1 MKRTP
6 PVTFA
11 RRVARRTVG
20 KFTAGTFAAGIFAL
34 AAALPAHAESI
45 SAIAQVQGWVNS
57 NGGSNEATPLGN
69 TFTGNE
75 TGMRFNSWAA
85 FFIPAGTTWASA
97 TLSLSPSVYGNAPP
111 SVIGLFDVEGGLQP
125 LLNTFEPGTGVF
137 ADLGSGTRYAAATL
151 HDSPV
156 DISLNGAALADINAL
171 AGAYFVIGFTNQT
184 LNAVPVEAGDQGIYL
199 GGIRNEPYLELTLS
213 TVPAVPEPGTYAM
226 LLAGLAVA
234 GVAAR
239 RRR

>member
-1 MKRTP
+1 MKRTT

-11 RRVARRTVG
+11 RLVVHVAACTV
-20 KFTAGTFAAGIFAL
+20 AL

-45 SAIAQVQGWVNS
+45 STTAQLQGWVNS

-69 TFTGNE
+69 TYTGNE

-85 FFIPAGTTWASA
+85 FFIPAGTTWEAA

-111 SVIGLFDVEGGLQP
+111 SVIGLFDVDGGLQP
-125 LLNTFEPGTGVF
+125 FLNTFHPGTDVF
-137 ADLGSGTRYAAATL
+137 ADLGSGTQYAAATL
-151 HDSPV
+151 YDSPAT
-156 DISLNGAALADINAL
+156 ITLSGAALADINAVS
-171 AGAYFVIGFTNQT
+171 GSYFVIGFTNQT
-184 LNAVPVEAGDQGIYL
+184 LNAVAVEAGDQGIYL
-199 GGIRNEPYLELTLS
+199 GGIRAEPYIELTLS
-213 TVPAVPEPGTYAM
+213 TIPAVPEPGTYAM

-239 RRR
+239 RRG